1 MREFKYLYG
10 PHFVCKGTNRAV
22 KIPTLFVAKSLRSQA
37 RGHRLAMP
45 SIHQVTPLG
54 KAPKVCDEGC
64 DDVDVVGE
72 DDVAR

>member
-1 MREFKYLYG
+1 M
-10 PHFVCKGTNRAV
+10 CKGTNRAV

-37 RGHRLAMP
+37 RGHRLAGIP
-45 SIHQVTPLG
+45 SIHQVIPSRQSTKSLR
-54 KAPKVCDEGC
+54 CSDEGGS

>member
-1 MREFKYLYG
+1 M
-10 PHFVCKGTNRAV
+10 CKGTNRAV

-37 RGHRLAMP
+37 RGHRLAGIP
-45 SIHQVTPLG
+45 SIHQVTPSRQSTKSLRCSG
-54 KAPKVCDEGC
+54 GG

>member
-37 RGHRLAMP
+37 RGHRLAGIP
-45 SIHQVTPLG
+45 SIHQVTPS
-54 KAPKVCDEGC
+54 EGG